1 MSATLTEYLDR
12 LSPADVR
19 NAETV
24 FEAGAEAPRALVRE
38 LCAAGVPGRVAALV
52 IAYLLQTA
60 MLVVSWAC
68 IGQGALS
75 GRLDYGWLGAWAL
88 ALGSTIPLRAA
99 CTWLEGT
106 VSVVFGGLVKRQL
119 LQGALSLPPE
129 QVRTQGLGA
138 LLCKVLESE
147 SIDDLGASGA
157 IGALLA
163 VVQLLVA
170 PVLLRWGAAP
180 GLETLVIGLWA
191 PLCLFAA
198 IQAARRRRDW
208 TRERIALTNH
218 LVEDM
223 AAHRTRLAQQAPADW
238 HTADDASLAAYQRA
252 ARRLDAAD
260 ARLGSALP
268 RAYVIVACLAL
279 VPAFVGGSA
288 TLLQLAITF
297 GTILFMADALTN
309 LTLGCSRLAA
319 GWVAWDVIKPVMDAA
334 VPQGSE
340 SRPEK
345 SAAGG
350 PGDVGGPG
358 EARSLYAPLSGD
370 QASHVGGPCSLAEVL
385 LARQLRFAH
394 PGRDLPVLRGVNL
407 TIRRG
412 EQIVLEGSSGSGKST
427 LASILAGAR
436 APSGGFVLAG
446 GLDRPTLGDHRW
458 RQRVALAPQYH
469 ENHIFAGSLLFNL
482 LLGRPY
488 PYAEA
493 DVAEAVAVCRE
504 LGLQPLIDRMPA
516 GLNQFVGETGW
527 RLSQGERSRIY
538 LARALLS
545 QAELVMLDE
554 SLAALDPE
562 NLRQSLECVM
572 RRAPTLVLIAHP

>member
-1 MSATLTEYLDR
+1 MSTTLAAYLDR

-19 NAETV
+19 SAAATIASD
-24 FEAGAEAPRALVRE
+24 AGAEVPRGLVRE
-38 LCAAGVPGRVAALV
+38 LRAAGVLGRVVALV
-52 IAYLLQTA
+52 IAYLLQTT

-68 IGQGALS
+68 VGQGALS

-106 VSVVFGGLVKRQL
+106 VSVIFGLLVKRRL

-129 QVRTQGLGA
+129 QVRIQGLGA
-138 LLCKVLESE
+138 MLSKVLESE

-163 VVQLLVA
+163 AVQLLVA
-170 PVLLRWGAAP
+170 PALLRWGAAP
-180 GLETLVIGLWA
+180 GLETLVIGVWA
-191 PLCLFAA
+191 LLCVFAVVYA
-198 IQAARRRRDW
+198 GRRRRDW
-208 TRERIALTNH
+208 TRERISLTNH
-218 LVEDM
+218 LVENM
-223 AAHRTRLAQQAPADW
+223 AAHRTRLAQQPPVEW
-238 HTADDASLAAYQRA
+238 HTADDASLAMYQRA
-252 ARRLDAAD
+252 GRRLDAAD
-260 ARLGSALP
+260 AWLESALP
-268 RAYVIVACLAL
+268 RSYVIVACLAL
-279 VPAFVGGSA
+279 VPAFVSGST
-288 TLLQLAITF
+288 TLLQLAVTF
-297 GTILFMADALTN
+297 GTILFLADALTN
-309 LTLGCSRLAA
+309 LTFGGSRLAA
-319 GWVAWDVIKPVMDAA
+319 GWVAWDVIRPVLDAA
-334 VPQGSE
+334 APSGAQGPEFASE
-340 SRPEK
+340 QSDP
-345 SAAGG
+345 SGLGG
-350 PGDVGGPG
+350 VSPP
-358 EARSLYAPLSGD
+358 A
-370 QASHVGGPCSLAEVL
+370 QIL

-412 EQIVLEGSSGSGKST
+412 EQIVLEGGSGSGKST

-436 APSGGFVLAG
+436 APTGGFVLAG
-446 GLDRPTLGDHRW
+446 GLDRRTLGDRAW
-458 RQRVALAPQYH
+458 RQRIALAPQYH
-469 ENHIFAGSLLFNL
+469 ENHIFTGSLLFNL

-488 PYAEA
+488 PFPAEDLAEA
-493 DVAEAVAVCRE
+493 ATVCAE

-527 RLSQGERSRIY
+527 RLSQGERSRIF

-545 QAELVMLDE
+545 RAELVMLDE

-562 NLRQSLECVM
+562 NLRQCLECVI